1 MVSYY
6 PLLTTKRALKEGIRH
21 HVARFASKREVDPS
35 NQDEFTRPV
44 VLHRRDPRQPA
55 PGKAAKEEEIIE
67 EPIDSK
73 EREKQEAA
81 KAEKDRQKAED
92 LAQIAPS
99 GNNASAMAQKKNQPF
114 RNEKT
119 TQVHRLDKSAEE
131 KKASDLRYEEALPWH
146 LEDADNK
153 STWVGNYEA
162 ALSHVNVMF
171 YVDGPNFKMIPLEK
185 WYKFSAKPQFKV
197 FTIEE
202 AEAQMGKKVKESR
215 WVMKTDEEKQALRDS
230 QESKK
235 MTSMF
240 TVKGETNTFKSSSKR
255 ETEDMDQLDFA
266 EDDLFQDDDEQ
277 PGFDPADDSD
287 SKDIKVKIKRE
298 QLGANLFGDADE
310 HEVDALFEEEE
321 KEKELTKK
329 EGKGT
334 RKALKKR
341 ERNLN
346 YDSDSEHPYS
356 SSVRI
361 LFLQI
366 TTTNIEQ
373 SDDDT
378 SDEEKQAE
386 IDKKKDEE
394 AKAKAKL
401 EAQKTDSK
409 LPSGASSKGN
419 NTPSGRPK
427 HSDPL
432 KKVKSLKRPGSP
444 NLSESSG
451 NESTRKKHKKNT
463 GTSTPRALS
472 SGQPI
477 PGQTPRKSSI
487 IKLAINPNRLT
498 EINSHAPNPNAA
510 MSDGEATGGE
520 MSEGGKKKKIKLRM
534 QGSPNASRAGSP
546 APGKGGSRAG
556 SPQAPGKFPS
566 TISNIISFA
575 NIIIT
580 GGSRTPINLGPIS
593 AEELKAAIP
602 PAGITIQSLMKIF
615 SNRIGDPKENKTDK
629 KDFIQMVKVNSE
641 YGADKML
648 KVKASAPKAAEG

>member
-1 MVSYY
+1 MSASPSGMSNGQTPTPKASAPGGFIKRRTYDDPLRPKKKPVRRPAGQPPRPPHTGQLNGQHSLRPTPQNASNGFMYNPQQPPRPTGWTKEATGHVEYY
-6 PLLTTKRALKEGIRH
+6 PLLTTKRALKEGIRY
-21 HVARFASKREVDPS
+21 HVARFASKKAVDPS

-44 VLHRRDPRQPA
+44 LLHRRDPRQPP
-55 PGKAAKEEEIIE
+55 PGKPVKEEEVIE

-73 EREKQEAA
+73 EREKQEAV

-119 TQVHRLDKSAEE
+119 TQVHRLDKTAEE

-171 YVDGPNFKMIPLEK
+171 FVDGGAFKMVPLEK
-185 WYKFSAKPQFKV
+185 WYKFAAKPQFKV

-230 QESKK
+230 AESKK

-277 PGFDPADDSD
+277 PGFDPADDED
-287 SKDIKVKIKRE
+287 TKDIKVKIKRE

-346 YDSDSEHPYS
+346 YDSDSDHPYS
-356 SSVRI
+356 SSVGTSLVEI
-361 LFLQI
+361 A
-366 TTTNIEQ
+366 TTN
-373 SDDDT
+373 T
-378 SDEEKQAE
+378 
-386 IDKKKDEE
+386 
-394 AKAKAKL
+394 
-401 EAQKTDSK
+401 
-409 LPSGASSKGN
+409 
-419 NTPSGRPK
+419 
-427 HSDPL
+427 
-432 KKVKSLKRPGSP
+432 
-444 NLSESSG
+444 
-451 NESTRKKHKKNT
+451 
-463 GTSTPRALS
+463 
-472 SGQPI
+472 
-477 PGQTPRKSSI
+477 
-487 IKLAINPNRLT
+487 
-498 EINSHAPNPNAA
+498 
-510 MSDGEATGGE
+510 
-520 MSEGGKKKKIKLRM
+520 
-534 QGSPNASRAGSP
+534 
-546 APGKGGSRAG
+546 
-556 SPQAPGKFPS
+556 
-566 TISNIISFA
+566 
-575 NIIIT
+575 
-580 GGSRTPINLGPIS
+580 
-593 AEELKAAIP
+593 
-602 PAGITIQSLMKIF
+602 
-615 SNRIGDPKENKTDK
+615 
-629 KDFIQMVKVNSE
+629 
-641 YGADKML
+641 
-648 KVKASAPKAAEG
+648 